1 MAVRNF
7 DLSEPS
13 GHHLSVVEPA
23 PLSRV
28 EVRRSRTRAA
38 VVAVVA
44 LALPFALALVVLG
57 VAN

>member
-13 GHHLSVVEPA
+13 AHHLSVVEPA
-23 PLSRV
+23 PLSRAD
-28 EVRRSRTRAA
+28 VRRSRTRAA
-38 VVAVVA
+38 VAAVAA
-44 LALPFALALVVLG
+44 LAVPFVIALVVLG